1 MAEHSAV
8 NRRVV
13 GSSPTSGAK
22 TTIESM
28 KCEAAKKRLPILFCQ
43 VAVLVAV
50 RIPGAKKYFCGVVV
64 STAKAEAHTPLPES
78 GSSEG

>member
-22 TTIESM
+22 TLLESV
-28 KCEAAKKRLPILFCQ
+28 KCEAAKTAVNFIL
-43 VAVLVAV
+43 
-50 RIPGAKKYFCGVVV
+50 
-64 STAKAEAHTPLPES
+64 S
-78 GSSEG
+78 GGCFGGCCD